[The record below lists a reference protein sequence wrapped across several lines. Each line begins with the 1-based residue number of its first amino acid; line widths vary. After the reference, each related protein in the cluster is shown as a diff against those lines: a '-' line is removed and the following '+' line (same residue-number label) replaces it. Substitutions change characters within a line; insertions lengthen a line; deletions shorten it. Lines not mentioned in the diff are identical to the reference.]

1 MIEDAIRRFIVVDLG
16 WAGSDE
22 LTDDYPLLEAGVL
35 DSIGLVHVMT
45 FLQDEFDLD
54 VFDRDVITRDFAS
67 IGSIARFVRGNNLP
81 VADEGSTLVGGQPST
96 TVREDAE

>member
-22 LTDDYPLLEAGVL
+22 LSDDYPLLETGVL

-54 VFDRDVITRDFAS
+54 VFDRDVVTRDFAS
-67 IGSIARFVRGNNLP
+67 IGSIARFVRSNLP
-81 VADEGSTLVGGQPST
+81 AADEGSILAGGRHST
-96 TVREDAE
+96 TVKEDAE

>member
-1 MIEDAIRRFIVVDLG
+1 MIEDAIRRFLVEDLG

-22 LTDDYPLLEAGVL
+22 LTDDYPLFETGVL

-54 VFDRDVITRDFAS
+54 VFDRDMGTRDFAS
-67 IGSIARFVRGNNLP
+67 IGSIARFVKSNLP
-81 VADEGSTLVGGQPST
+81 AADEGNTLASGLHASR
-96 TVREDAE
+96 VREDAE

>member
-22 LTDDYPLLEAGVL
+22 LTDDYPLLETGVL

-45 FLQDEFDLD
+45 FLEDEFDLD
-54 VFDRDVITRDFAS
+54 VFDRDVGTRDFAS
-67 IGSIARFVRGNNLP
+67 IGSIARFVRGNLP
-81 VADEGSTLVGGQPST
+81 VANEGSTLVGGQPST
-96 TVREDAE
+96 TVKKDAE

>member
-22 LTDDYPLLEAGVL
+22 LTDDYPLLETGVL

-45 FLQDEFDLD
+45 FLEDEFDLD
-54 VFDRDVITRDFAS
+54 VFDRDVGTRDFAS
-67 IGSIARFVRGNNLP
+67 IGSIARFVRGSLP
-81 VADEGSTLVGGQPST
+81 AADDGSTRAGGQPST
-96 TVREDAE
+96 RVKEDAE

>member
-54 VFDRDVITRDFAS
+54 VFDREVATRDFAS
-67 IGSIARFVRGNNLP
+67 IASIARFVRTNLP
-81 VADEGSTLVGGQPST
+81 APEEGSTVAAGQRST
-96 TVREDAE
+96 RVREDVE

>member
-16 WAGSDE
+16 WTGSDE
-22 LTDDYPLLEAGVL
+22 LTDDYPLLETGVL

-54 VFDRDVITRDFAS
+54 VFDRDVGTRDFAS
-67 IGSIARFVRGNNLP
+67 IGSIARFVRGNLP
-81 VADEGSTLVGGQPST
+81 AAHEGSTLVGGQPST
-96 TVREDAE
+96 TVKEGAE

>member
-1 MIEDAIRRFIVVDLG
+1 MMIEDAIRRFIVVDLG

-45 FLQDEFDLD
+45 FLEDEFDLD
-54 VFDRDVITRDFAS
+54 VFDREVVTRDFAS
-67 IGSIARFVRGNNLP
+67 IGSIARFVRTNLSSSE
-81 VADEGSTLVGGQPST
+81 EGSALVGGQQST
-96 TVREDAE
+96 RVREDVE

>member
-1 MIEDAIRRFIVVDLG
+1 MMIEDAIRRFIVVDLG

-45 FLQDEFDLD
+45 FLEDEFDLD
-54 VFDRDVITRDFAS
+54 FFDRDVVTRDFAS
-67 IGSIARFVRGNNLP
+67 IGSIARFVRNNLP
-81 VADEGSTLVGGQPST
+81 AADEVSTVAGGQYST
-96 TVREDAE
+96 TVKEDAE